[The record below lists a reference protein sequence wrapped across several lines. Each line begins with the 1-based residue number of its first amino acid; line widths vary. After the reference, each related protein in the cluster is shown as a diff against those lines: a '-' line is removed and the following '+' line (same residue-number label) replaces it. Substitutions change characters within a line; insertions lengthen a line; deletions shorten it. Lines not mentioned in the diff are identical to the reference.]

1 MNNIM
6 SVEDASVHNVW
17 SWKVDQYYDLV
28 SSLDSPNVLPIVN
41 CLVV

>member
-6 SVEDASVHNVW
+6 FVKDNVW

-28 SSLDSPNVLPIVN
+28 SSLGFPNVFPIVTP
-41 CLVV
+41 LVV